1 MAIYVALTMPV
12 LNFAAVYT
20 LAHKRNSGVLSAV
33 LTNPLI
39 LSTLAGFAW
48 NTTGLSLP
56 NPVDMT
62 LSRLG
67 ASALPLGLICV
78 GASLSLQAIHGAKI
92 DRKSVV

>member
-1 MAIYVALTMPV
+1 MAIYYSLTVPV
-12 LNFAAVYT
+12 VNFAAFYT
-20 LAHKRNSGVLSAV
+20 HDQKINSVVLSA
-33 LTNPLI
+33 LLKNPLI